1 MLMMMLTNV
10 EDDVDDD
17 GDVADDDGDGDD
29 DDKNDDGDDD
39 DDKDDDGD
47 DDDDEDGGDGDD
59 DEEDGDGD
67 DDDDDEDGGDDDDDD
82 AGGGDDEEHDEVDVE
97 EEEDDEVEEG
107 SALWA
112 SLCRRH
118 AHGNFT
124 GTIPHRKFTGKMG
137 TEPSGDIVLCQPAQS
152 KRTWDRVQ
160 EHLYGNLEEKRLGTP
175 RTSFCAS
182 LRQSKCT

>member
-1 MLMMMLTNV
+1 M
-10 EDDVDDD
+10 
-17 GDVADDDGDGDD
+17 
-29 DDKNDDGDDD
+29 
-39 DDKDDDGD
+39 
-47 DDDDEDGGDGDD
+47 
-59 DEEDGDGD
+59 
-67 DDDDDEDGGDDDDDD
+67 
-82 AGGGDDEEHDEVDVE
+82 E

-124 GTIPHRKFTGKMG
+124 GAIPHRKFTGKMG
-137 TEPSGDIVLCQPAQS
+137 AEPSGDIVLCQPVQS